1 MNTRH
6 GKIARLPLAIREQLN
21 RRLQNGEL
29 SPALLPWLNQL
40 PEVNS
45 VLAEFFAGQPIS
57 RQNLS
62 EWRQGGYRDWLKH
75 QDRQFLIR
83 RVAEEGTD
91 LKQYE
96 GKDDLFENFS
106 RIAVAE
112 LFADL
117 DALDQLEGD
126 ERWKRLRALT
136 RELARMQHE
145 YNRSREVE
153 LTWVKWND
161 RFEDENAPDE
171 ENPTAGLSQNL
182 TDCRGVPKSHPLPSG
197 EGRGEGE
204 RSTSNTPPTPPVGR
218 GDLPAAPPAEP
229 APVKVDQTAS
239 NQYRE
244 PWQIRQAEDE
254 KIRTY
259 LSRTIHHRRCEQGC
273 ICQTCHPKHGH
284 YPYSQALRNQ
294 TEAVDKGVQFFSRG
308 TVSINITY
316 LKCDCPCDCDRTG
329 PVNEP
334 KIDPRRYTLHA

>member
-40 PEVNS
+40 PEANS
-45 VLAEFFAGQPIS
+45 VLAEFFASQPIS

-83 RVAEEGTD
+83 RIAEEGTD
-91 LKQYE
+91 LKQHE
-96 GKDDLFENFS
+96 GKEDLFENFS

-117 DALDQLEGD
+117 DALDKLEGD

-153 LTWVKWND
+153 LTWEKWNRQFD
-161 RFEDENAPDE
+161 DEPDE
-171 ENPTAGLSQNL
+171 ESPEPA
-182 TDCRGVPKSHPLPSG
+182 PAPEPAPSK
-197 EGRGEGE
+197 
-204 RSTSNTPPTPPVGR
+204 
-218 GDLPAAPPAEP
+218 P

-239 NQYRE
+239 NKYRE

-259 LSRTIHHRRCEQGC
+259 LSRTIHHRRCEHGC
-273 ICQTCHPKHGH
+273 ICQSCHPKDGP
-284 YPYSQALRNQ
+284 YPYSEALRDQ
-294 TEAVDKGVQFFSRG
+294 TEAVGKGVQFFSRG
-308 TVSINITY
+308 TVSIYITY
-316 LKCDCPCDCDRTG
+316 VKCDCPCDCQRTV
-329 PVNEP
+329 PPNEP
-334 KIDPRRYTLHA
+334 KIDPARYAIHA